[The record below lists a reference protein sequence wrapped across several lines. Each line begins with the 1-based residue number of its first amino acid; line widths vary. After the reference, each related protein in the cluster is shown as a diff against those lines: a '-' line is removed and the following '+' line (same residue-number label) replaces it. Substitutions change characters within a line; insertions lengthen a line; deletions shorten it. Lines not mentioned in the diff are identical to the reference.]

1 MVKVLRHRY
10 HLMWGKITWCEQ
22 HKKVKTSEEKSLLVK
37 FFLRI
42 QSIMTEK
49 GKTRV
54 FSILW
59 ILWNLSFE
67 SFETCLLN
75 SLNPLKPVVWIRPT
89 QASQCAGQ
97 PPRLV
102 LHARSEQFKVQTNS
116 KQFKPKPIENY
127 WQQFKPIE
135 NSLNQLKTIE
145 NNSNQL
151 KSIEWVEMSETKPN
165 FHFSVFVPETNTCL
179 SSVWRC
185 QLRRRTASTLKAM
198 QSIYV
203 LNLYSKEQ
211 PTANADKNHM
221 QQKDTVGMKMHPPL
235 NWCSCI

>member
-1 MVKVLRHRY
+1 MSF
-10 HLMWGKITWCEQ
+10 E
-22 HKKVKTSEEKSLLVK
+22 
-37 FFLRI
+37 F
-42 QSIMTEK
+42 
-49 GKTRV
+49 
-54 FSILW
+54 
-59 ILWNLSFE
+59 FE
-67 SFETCLLN
+67 SFETCR
-75 SLNPLKPVVWIRPT
+75 LNPANSSIAVCRSTSP
-89 QASQCAGQ
+89 ACA
-97 PPRLV
+97 PC
-102 LHARSEQFKVQTNS
+102 SIWTVQTNS
-116 KQFKPKPIENY
+116 KQFKPKPNENY
-127 WQQFKPIE
+127 LQQFKPIQ

-203 LNLYSKEQ
+203 LNLYSKER

-221 QQKDTVGMKMHPPL
+221 QQKDMVGLKMHPPL